1 MEERFA
7 AETASERRL
16 FITAAAYPEQVWQKL
31 EGFEGVLHD
40 ELVSGQRNNSVLLLA
55 LGSIKQ
61 DIVNMDLLE
70 AAR

>member
-1 MEERFA
+1 
-7 AETASERRL
+7 
-16 FITAAAYPEQVWQKL
+16 
-31 EGFEGVLHD
+31 VLHD